1 MSATDDREQLRA
13 LLARTPLFRG
23 LGANEMDRLSPR
35 FTLREAPAGAVIV
48 EQHAPGDEL
57 FLVEA
62 GELAASISHDG
73 ATARLGVLR
82 AGDVFGEMALLRGTP
97 RTATVTALTPVRLWA
112 LSRAALDEAMRQ
124 APAIG
129 ARLRA
134 IMRRRDLANA
144 FRALQ

>member
-1 MSATDDREQLRA
+1 MATTDDREQLRA
-13 LLARTPLFRG
+13 LLARAPLFRG
-23 LGANEMDRLSPR
+23 LNEPDLNRLLAH
-35 FTLREAPAGAVIV
+35 FTLCEAPAGTVIV
-48 EQHAPGDEL
+48 EQHTPGNEL

-73 ATARLGVLR
+73 ATAQLGLLR
-82 AGDVFGEMALLRGTP
+82 AGDVFGEMALLRGTA
-97 RTATVTALTPVRLWA
+97 RTATVTTLTPVRLWA

-134 IMRRRDLANA
+134 VMRRRDLANA